1 MRVRGNPAHL
11 PTHLPTHLP
20 DRRPTGGRTQ
30 RTPDSLVSPADVRD
44 SRDLARLLEQ
54 LGCGDD
60 LIVVSNRAPCVHSH
74 TDDGI
79 VARRPAGGLV
89 TALEAVL
96 ANEGGC
102 WIAHGSGDAD
112 RETTDEHGHVMKRHL
127 DAPYRLR
134 RLWLGDDEVAGYY
147 DGLSNEGLWPLC
159 HRTDVEP
166 TFRAG
171 DWEHYVRVN
180 RRFADAVAAE
190 ASTARPVVLVQDYHL
205 ALVPQMVR
213 EQLPDAVIV
222 LFWHIPFPAPE
233 RLARLPWREQVM
245 AGLLASTVVGLQTPA
260 DAANFKQ
267 ARAAC
272 APGLGTA
279 HVDAYPISIGWPA
292 RQDLPAPDLA
302 IEVRRRF
309 GVAPGVRLL
318 VGVDRMDYTKGI
330 PERLQAFELLLE
342 QRPELLGQ
350 VTLLQIGAPCRG
362 ALPAYQQIARQVK
375 ALTDR
380 INARFGNGAWQPVVL
395 HAASANAA
403 TVTDCYRAA
412 DVCLVTSLHD
422 GMNLVAKEFV
432 AARNDVRGALVLSR
446 QAGAAAELDQ
456 ALLVEPRDIA
466 GIARAIG
473 RALDMPPGE
482 QAARMRAMR
491 AVVSQNT
498 VFGWAARLLDDGLRI
513 AAGRGAD
520 ARGGKYAVRVLA
532 AGGAVS
538 HGAAARAAISGRR

>member
-1 MRVRGNPAHL
+1 MTARYQTHPTTRVRGNPAH
-11 PTHLPTHLP
+11 HLDHPVPARSARDAHGIL
-20 DRRPTGGRTQ
+20 
-30 RTPDSLVSPADVRD
+30 SPADVRD
-44 SRDLARLLEQ
+44 SADLARLMAQ

-96 ANEGGC
+96 AGKGGC

-112 RETTDEHGHVMKRHL
+112 RATSDAHGHVLKQHL

-134 RLWLGDDEVAGYY
+134 RLWLDDEEVAGYY

-159 HRTDVEP
+159 HRTEVEP
-166 TFRAG
+166 TFRGA

-180 RRFADAVAAE
+180 RRFAEAVLAE
-190 ASTARPVVLVQDYHL
+190 AKSSRPVVLVQDYHL
-205 ALVPQMVR
+205 ALVPQLVR
-213 EQLPDAVIV
+213 ERLPEAVIV
-222 LFWHIPFPAPE
+222 LFWHIPFPAPQ
-233 RLARLPWREQVM
+233 RLARLPWRERLM
-245 AGLLASTVVGLQTPA
+245 DGLLASTVVGLQTP
-260 DAANFKQ
+260 DDLANFEL

-272 APGLGTA
+272 GQGPAAA
-279 HVDAYPISIGWPA
+279 HAEAYPISIPWPR
-292 RQDLPAPDLA
+292 RQDLPAPGLA
-302 IEVRRRF
+302 DEVKRRF
-309 GVAPGVRLL
+309 GIAPGVRLL

-342 QRPELLGQ
+342 QRPALYGQ

-362 ALPAYQQIARQVK
+362 ALPAYQQISCQVK
-375 ALTDR
+375 ELIAR
-380 INARFGNGAWQPVVL
+380 INARFGDADGGWQPVVL
-395 HAASANAA
+395 HASSVNAA
-403 TVTDCYRAA
+403 TVNDCYRAS

-432 AARNDVRGALVLSR
+432 AARSDLRGALVLSR
-446 QAGAAAELDQ
+446 QAGAAAELKQ

-466 GIARAIG
+466 GIAGAIG
-473 RALDMPPGE
+473 RALDMTPAE

-491 AVVSQNT
+491 GVVSQNT
-498 VFGWAARLLDDGLRI
+498 VFGWAARLLDDAMRI
-513 AAGRGAD
+513 AAGR
-520 ARGGKYAVRVLA
+520 ARFPR
-532 AGGAVS
+532 
-538 HGAAARAAISGRR
+538 RAA

>member
-11 PTHLPTHLP
+11 PIHSPQRQPHG
-20 DRRPTGGRTQ
+20 RRAARGPA
-30 RTPDSLVSPADVRD
+30 SLLAPADVRD
-44 SRDLARLLEQ
+44 SADLARLLEQ

-74 TDDGI
+74 TDQGI
-79 VARRPAGGLV
+79 VAQRPAGGLV

-96 ANEGGC
+96 ANGGGC

-112 RETTDEHGHVMKRHL
+112 RATCDEHGDVLERHL

-134 RLWLGDDEVAGYY
+134 RLWLDDDEVAGYY

-180 RRFADAVAAE
+180 RRFADAVVAQAR
-190 ASTARPVVLVQDYHL
+190 TARPVVLVQDYHL
-205 ALVPQMVR
+205 ALVPQLVR
-213 EQLPDAVIV
+213 ERLPDAVII
-222 LFWHIPFPAPE
+222 LFWHIPFPGPQ
-233 RLARLPWREQVM
+233 RLARLPWRDQVM

-260 DAANFKQ
+260 DLTHFQ
-267 ARAAC
+267 LARAAC
-272 APGLGTA
+272 APSPGSA
-279 HVDAYPISIGWPA
+279 HAGAYPISIAWPG
-292 RQDLPAPDLA
+292 RQDVPAAGLA
-302 IEVRRRF
+302 DDVKRRF
-309 GVAPGVRLL
+309 GIAPQVRLL

-330 PERLQAFELLLE
+330 PERLQAFELLLA
-342 QRPELLGQ
+342 QRPQLHGQ

-362 ALPAYQQIARQVK
+362 ALPAYQRISREVK
-375 ALTDR
+375 ALSER

-403 TVTDCYRAA
+403 TVNDCYRAS

-432 AARNDVRGALVLSR
+432 AARNDLRGALVLSR

-473 RALDMPPGE
+473 RALDMPLDE
-482 QAARMRAMR
+482 QATRMRAMR
-491 AVVSQNT
+491 GVVSQNT
-498 VFGWAARLLDDGLRI
+498 VFGWAARLLDDGMRI
-513 AAGRGAD
+513 AAGRA
-520 ARGGKYAVRVLA
+520 APSTQVRSGQRALA
-532 AGGAVS
+532 
-538 HGAAARAAISGRR
+538 

>member
-1 MRVRGNPAHL
+1 MTARYQTHPTTRVRGNPAHL
-11 PTHLPTHLP
+11 PTHLPDGLSGE
-20 DRRPTGGRTQ
+20 RRRHE
-30 RTPDSLVSPADVRD
+30 RNLKTPSSLLTPADVRD
-44 SRDLARLLEQ
+44 SADLARLLEQ

-60 LIVVSNRAPCVHSH
+60 LIVVSNRAPCIHSH
-74 TDDGI
+74 TPDGI
-79 VARRPAGGLV
+79 VSQRPAGGLV

-96 ANEGGC
+96 AQEGGC

-112 RETTDEHGHVMKRHL
+112 RATCDERDHVRKQYL

-134 RLWLGDDEVAGYY
+134 RLWLDEDEVAGYY

-166 TFRAG
+166 TFRAA
-171 DWEHYVRVN
+171 DWDHYVRVN
-180 RRFADAVAAE
+180 RRFAEAVVAE
-190 ASTARPVVLVQDYHL
+190 AATARPVVLVQDYHL

-213 EQLPDAVIV
+213 ERLPEAVIV
-222 LFWHIPFPAPE
+222 LFWHIPFPAPQ
-233 RLARLPWREQVM
+233 RLARLPWREQVLR
-245 AGLLASTVVGLQTPA
+245 GLLASTVVGLQTPA
-260 DAANFKQ
+260 DAANFKL

-272 APGLGTA
+272 AHGEGGA
-279 HVDAYPISIGWPA
+279 HVDAYPISIAWPG
-292 RQDLPAPDLA
+292 RQEPPVPGLGDD
-302 IEVRRRF
+302 VRRRF
-309 GVAPGVRLL
+309 GIAPGVRLL

-342 QRPELLGQ
+342 ERPELLGQ

-362 ALPAYQQIARQVK
+362 ALPAYQEISRQVK
-375 ALTDR
+375 ALTER

-403 TVTDCYRAA
+403 TVTDCYRAS

-432 AARNDVRGALVLSR
+432 AARNDLRGALVLSR
-446 QAGAAAELDQ
+446 QAGAAAELEH

-473 RALDMPPGE
+473 RALDMPPQE
-482 QAARMRAMR
+482 QMDRMRAMR
-491 AVVSQNT
+491 GVVSQNT
-498 VFGWAARLLDDGLRI
+498 VFGWAARLLGDGMRV
-513 AAGRGAD
+513 AAGRT
-520 ARGGKYAVRVLA
+520 ARPDLARVGRWAVA
-532 AGGAVS
+532 
-538 HGAAARAAISGRR
+538 

>member
-1 MRVRGNPAHL
+1 MTARYQTHPITRVRGNPAHL
-11 PTHLPTHLP
+11 PTHLPDGLP
-20 DRRPTGGRTQ
+20 GERRRYERNLKTPT
-30 RTPDSLVSPADVRD
+30 SLLTPADVRD
-44 SRDLARLLEQ
+44 SADLARLLEQ

-60 LIVVSNRAPCVHSH
+60 LIVVSNRAPCIHSH
-74 TDDGI
+74 TPDGI
-79 VARRPAGGLV
+79 VSQRPAGGLV

-96 ANEGGC
+96 AQEGGC

-112 RETTDEHGHVMKRHL
+112 RATCDERDHVRKQYL

-134 RLWLGDDEVAGYY
+134 RLWLDEDEVAGYY

-166 TFRAG
+166 TFRAA
-171 DWEHYVRVN
+171 DWDHYVRVN
-180 RRFADAVAAE
+180 RRFAEAVVAE
-190 ASTARPVVLVQDYHL
+190 AATARPVVLVQDYHL

-213 EQLPDAVIV
+213 ERLPEAVIV
-222 LFWHIPFPAPE
+222 LFWHIPFPAPQ

-245 AGLLASTVVGLQTPA
+245 RGLLASTVVGLQTPA
-260 DAANFKQ
+260 DAANFRL

-272 APGLGTA
+272 VQVEGSA
-279 HVDAYPISIGWPA
+279 HIDAYPISIAWPG
-292 RQDLPAPDLA
+292 RQEPPAPGLGDD
-302 IEVRRRF
+302 VRRRF
-309 GVAPGVRLL
+309 GIAPGMRLL

-342 QRPELLGQ
+342 ERPELLGQ

-362 ALPAYQQIARQVK
+362 ALPAYQEISRQVK
-375 ALTDR
+375 SLTER

-403 TVTDCYRAA
+403 TVTDCYRAS

-432 AARNDVRGALVLSR
+432 AARNDLRGALVLSR
-446 QAGAAAELDQ
+446 QAGAAAELEH

-473 RALDMPPGE
+473 RALDMPPQE
-482 QAARMRAMR
+482 QMDRMRAMR
-491 AVVSQNT
+491 GVVSQST
-498 VFGWAARLLDDGLRI
+498 VFGWAARLLGDGMRV
-513 AAGRGAD
+513 AAGRT
-520 ARGGKYAVRVLA
+520 ARPDPARVGQWAVA
-532 AGGAVS
+532 
-538 HGAAARAAISGRR
+538 

>member
-1 MRVRGNPAHL
+1 MTARYETHPTTRVRGNPAHL
-11 PTHLPTHLP
+11 PSHLP
-20 DRRPTGGRTQ
+20 DRQPHGGRTQ
-30 RTPDSLVSPADVRD
+30 RAPADLLTPGDVRD
-44 SRDLARLLEQ
+44 SADLARLLAQ

-112 RETTDEHGHVMKRHL
+112 RATCDAQGHVLKRHL

-134 RLWLGDDEVAGYY
+134 RLWLDEDEVAGYY

-159 HRTDVEP
+159 HRTGVEP
-166 TFRAG
+166 TFRAR

-190 ASTARPVVLVQDYHL
+190 ASTSRPVVLVQDYHL
-205 ALVPQMVR
+205 ALVPRMVR
-213 EQLPDAVIV
+213 ERLPDAVIV
-222 LFWHIPFPAPE
+222 LFWHIPFPAPQ
-233 RLARLPWREQVM
+233 RLARLPWREQLM
-245 AGLLASTVVGLQTPA
+245 DGLLASTVVGLQTPA
-260 DAANFKQ
+260 DAANFRL
-267 ARAAC
+267 ARAGC
-272 APGLGTA
+272 ADDPGTA

-292 RQDLPAPDLA
+292 RQDLPAPGLRDD
-302 IEVRRRF
+302 VKRRF
-309 GVAPGVRLL
+309 DIDPGVRLL

-342 QRPELLGQ
+342 QRPDLLGQ

-362 ALPAYQQIARQVK
+362 ALPAYQRIAREVE
-375 ALTDR
+375 ALAGR
-380 INARFGNGAWQPVVL
+380 INARFGAGAWRPVVL
-395 HAASANAA
+395 HGASADAA
-403 TVTDCYRAA
+403 TVTDCYRAG

-432 AARNDVRGALVLSR
+432 AARNDLRGALVLSR
-446 QAGAAAELDQ
+446 QAGAAAELEQ

-473 RALDMPPGE
+473 RALDMGPDE

-498 VFGWAARLLDDGLRI
+498 VFGWAARLLDDGLRV
-513 AAGRGAD
+513 AAGREGDAGASRCAAWP
-520 ARGGKYAVRVLA
+520 ARA
-532 AGGAVS
+532 
-538 HGAAARAAISGRR
+538 HGSGWDAARRP

>member
-1 MRVRGNPAHL
+1 MTARVQTHPITRVRGNPAHL
-11 PTHLPTHLP
+11 PTHSPERQP
-20 DRRPTGGRTQ
+20 DGRRAERAPAN
-30 RTPDSLVSPADVRD
+30 LLSPADVRD
-44 SRDLARLLEQ
+44 SADLARLLEQ

-74 TDDGI
+74 TNDGI
-79 VARRPAGGLV
+79 VAQRPAGGLV

-112 RETTDEHGHVMKRHL
+112 RETCDEHGHVLKRYL
-127 DAPYRLR
+127 DTPYRLR
-134 RLWLGDDEVAGYY
+134 RLWLDADEVAGYY

-166 TFRAG
+166 TFRAS

-180 RRFADAVAAE
+180 RRFADAVVAE
-190 ASTARPVVLVQDYHL
+190 AATSRPVVLVQDYHL
-205 ALVPQMVR
+205 ALVPRMVR
-213 EQLPDAVIV
+213 ERLPDAVIV
-222 LFWHIPFPAPE
+222 LFWHIPFPAPQ

-245 AGLLASTVVGLQTPA
+245 DGLLASTVVGLQTPA
-260 DAANFKQ
+260 DAANFRS
-267 ARAAC
+267 ARAAR
-272 APGLGTA
+272 PEGEGSA

-292 RQDLPAPDLA
+292 RQALPAPGLA
-302 IEVRRRF
+302 DDVRRRF
-309 GVAPGVRLL
+309 GIKPGVRLL

-342 QRPELLGQ
+342 RRPELHGQ

-362 ALPAYQQIARQVK
+362 ALPAYQEIARQVK
-375 ALTDR
+375 GLTDR
-380 INARFGNGAWQPVVL
+380 INARFGAGDWQPVVL

-403 TVTDCYRAA
+403 TVTDCYRAG

-432 AARNDVRGALVLSR
+432 AARSDLRGALVLSR
-446 QAGAAAELDQ
+446 QAGAAAELDH
-456 ALLVEPRDIA
+456 ALLVDPRDID

-473 RALDMPPGE
+473 RALDMPPEE

-491 AVVSQNT
+491 GVVSQHT

-513 AAGRGAD
+513 AAGRAAYAAASRYATWP
-520 ARGGKYAVRVLA
+520 ARAHRTGWA
-532 AGGAVS
+532 AG
-538 HGAAARAAISGRR
+538 RRP

>member
-1 MRVRGNPAHL
+1 MTARYQTHPTTRVRGNPAHL
-11 PTHLPTHLP
+11 PTHLPEQLP
-20 DRRPTGGRTQ
+20 GDGRHGRNHQ
-30 RTPDSLVSPADVRD
+30 PPAGLLAPDDVRD
-44 SRDLARLLEQ
+44 SADLARLLEQ

-60 LIVVSNRAPCVHSH
+60 LIVVSNRAPCIHSH
-74 TDDGI
+74 TPDGI
-79 VARRPAGGLV
+79 AAQRPAGGLV

-96 ANEGGC
+96 AKEGGC

-112 RETTDEHGHVMKRHL
+112 RATCDERDHVRKPYL

-134 RLWLGDDEVAGYY
+134 RLWLDEDEVAGYY

-166 TFRAG
+166 TFRSA

-180 RRFADAVAAE
+180 RRFAEAVVAE
-190 ASTARPVVLVQDYHL
+190 AASARPVVLVQDYHL

-213 EQLPDAVIV
+213 ERLPEAVIV
-222 LFWHIPFPAPE
+222 LFWHIPFPAPQ

-260 DAANFKQ
+260 DLANFQ
-267 ARAAC
+267 LARAAC
-272 APGLGTA
+272 AQDVGAA
-279 HVDAYPISIGWPA
+279 HVDAYPISIAWPG
-292 RQDLPAPDLA
+292 RQELPAPGLGD
-302 IEVRRRF
+302 EVRRRF
-309 GVAPGVRLL
+309 GIAPGVRLL

-342 QRPELLGQ
+342 ERPELLGQ

-362 ALPAYQQIARQVK
+362 ALPAYQEIARQVN

-380 INARFGNGAWQPVVL
+380 INARFSHHAVHGAWRPVVL

-403 TVTDCYRAA
+403 TVSDCYRAS

-432 AARNDVRGALVLSR
+432 AARNDLRGALVLSR
-446 QAGAAAELDQ
+446 QAGAAAELEQ

-473 RALDMPPGE
+473 RALDMSPQE
-482 QAARMRAMR
+482 QMARMRAMR
-491 AVVSQNT
+491 GVVSQNT
-498 VFGWAARLLDDGLRI
+498 VFGWAARLLGDGMRI
-513 AAGRGAD
+513 AAGRGARPAL
-520 ARGGKYAVRVLA
+520 ARLGQ
-532 AGGAVS
+532 
-538 HGAAARAAISGRR
+538 RAA